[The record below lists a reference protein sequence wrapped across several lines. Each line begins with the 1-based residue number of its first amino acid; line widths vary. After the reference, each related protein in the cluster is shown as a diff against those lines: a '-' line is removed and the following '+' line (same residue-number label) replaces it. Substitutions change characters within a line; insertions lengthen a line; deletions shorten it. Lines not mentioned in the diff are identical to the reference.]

1 MHRLDASPGAVRKE
15 ERVKKIR
22 MGTTA
27 EDISHSGGWL
37 QLEAGAW
44 SYHLMF
50 EKVGTI
56 RAQVLDPGDMVPTR
70 AVLVLALPGP
80 VVCVSPTLDGPPDEV
95 SDPIGEP
102 GDWILIYR
110 SGAKELIV
118 RILPGMLEDYR
129 AKELAMFAG
138 GEPV

>member
-1 MHRLDASPGAVRKE
+1 M
-15 ERVKKIR
+15 KKILA
-22 MGTTA
+22 GTTK

-50 EKVGTI
+50 EKVGPI
-56 RAQVLDPGDMVPTR
+56 RAQVLDPEDMVPAR
-70 AVLVLALPGP
+70 AVLVLSLPGP
-80 VVCVSPTLDGPPDEV
+80 VVCVSPTLEGPPDEV
-95 SDPIGEP
+95 SDPFGKP

-129 AKELAMFAG
+129 AKELSEFAG